1 MISQSSQTPFWNH
14 RRDLLGLQQAEF
26 ISGFI
31 REERRKK
38 QKIEQQ
44 VKADAKQAY
53 KIKWSTPVLVA
64 AEKNKDG
71 KVSSFPQI
79 RDFLKKKCEPS
90 KTGFATWTAENIVE
104 KWNDFHSWAN
114 HQNIVYQMC

>member
-38 QKIEQQ
+38 DKIEQQ
-44 VKADAKQAY
+44 AKADAKRAWKDQV
-53 KIKWSTPVLVA
+53 KHITLVLVA
-64 AEKNKDG
+64 AGIKKRMANNG
-71 KVSSFPQI
+71 KF
-79 RDFLKKKCEPS
+79 
-90 KTGFATWTAENIVE
+90 
-104 KWNDFHSWAN
+104 
-114 HQNIVYQMC
+114 